1 MSQGKIEVV
10 TPIGRVRAETPRGP
24 TPRPEDFRGKVLG
37 LLDTLKPNTD
47 VFMDR
52 VQERL
57 MAADL
62 GFASVI
68 RRRKPTIANEPTPR
82 GIIAELAGRCS
93 VVVHG
98 IGD

>member
-1 MSQGKIEVV
+1 MSEDKVEVV
-10 TPIGRVRAETPRGP
+10 TPIGRVRADAPRSP
-24 TPRPEDFRGKVLG
+24 NPRPGDFRGKVLG
-37 LLDTLKPNTD
+37 LLDTRKPNAD

-52 VQERL
+52 IQERL
-57 MAADL
+57 MAADF
-62 GFASVI
+62 GFASVC

-82 GIIAELAGRCS
+82 GIIAELAERCD